1 MTELA
6 ARQAGGECRPAR
18 CRLEV
23 QFCVEDYTTLHGN
36 GQLWVLNG
44 RKWEGDYVTEIIV
57 AAIALIGTAVGSL
70 GGILAANR
78 LTNYRIE
85 QLEKKVDKHNSV
97 VERIAVVE
105 VRLTEQQD
113 DLARLRKELSL

>member
-1 MTELA
+1 MI
-6 ARQAGGECRPAR
+6 PPP
-18 CRLEV
+18 
-23 QFCVEDYTTLHGN
+23 Y
-36 GQLWVLNG
+36 
-44 RKWEGDYVTEIIV
+44 WEGERNVKEIVV
-57 AAIALIGTAVGSL
+57 AVIALIGTAIGSL

-105 VRLTEQQD
+105 VKLSEQES
-113 DLARLRKELSL
+113 DLARLHQALGAE

>member
-1 MTELA
+1 MRE
-6 ARQAGGECRPAR
+6 GGTD
-18 CRLEV
+18 V
-23 QFCVEDYTTLHGN
+23 
-36 GQLWVLNG
+36 
-44 RKWEGDYVTEIIV
+44 KEIVV
-57 AAIALIGTAVGSL
+57 AVIALIGTAIGSL

-105 VRLTEQQD
+105 VKLSEQES
-113 DLARLRKELSL
+113 DLARLHQALGSD